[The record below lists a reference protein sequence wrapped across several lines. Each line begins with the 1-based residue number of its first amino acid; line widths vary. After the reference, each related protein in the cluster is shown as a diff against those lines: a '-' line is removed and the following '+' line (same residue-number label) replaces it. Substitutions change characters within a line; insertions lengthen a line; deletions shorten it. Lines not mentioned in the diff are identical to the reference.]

1 MRENDQ
7 KRETGA
13 LERNVRA
20 AIANGLEP
28 HEVLEIVREL
38 TDAYEQYDDPALIAR
53 EDLASIFH

>member
-1 MRENDQ
+1 MNDKLQRAVRE
-7 KRETGA
+7 
-13 LERNVRA
+13 
-20 AIANGLEP
+20 AIAGGTEP